1 MTLVFCKS
9 NRKHQDW
16 FDDTDKKA
24 AVYRFYPVSNGAMG
38 RVETRPRGTPG
49 TSLGVGHR
57 ANDHCP

>member
-1 MTLVFCKS
+1 MVLSPAVTREVYS
-9 NRKHQDW
+9 AQY
-16 FDDTDKKA
+16 A
-24 AVYRFYPVSNGAMG
+24 AVYRFYPASNGAMG